1 MSCIFCEITAKE
13 KSADIVWED
22 DDIVVFKDIH
32 PKAPV
37 HLLVV
42 PKKHIE
48 SVNHAEEA
56 DQLLLG
62 KVVLTAKA
70 VAAKLGFQE
79 KGYKLEFHVGRGGGQ
94 LVDHIHMHLLSW

>member
-1 MSCIFCEITAKE
+1 MPCLFCEIANKE
-13 KSADIVWED
+13 KPADILFAE

-48 SVNHAEEA
+48 SVNHAEEG
-56 DQLLLG
+56 DELLLG
-62 KVVLTAKA
+62 KVVLTAKM

-94 LVDHIHMHLLSW
+94 LVDHLHMHILSW

>member
-1 MSCIFCEITAKE
+1 MPCLFCEIAAKE

-22 DDIVVFKDIH
+22 DDIVVFKDIY

-48 SVNHAEEA
+48 SVNHAAEA
-56 DQLLLG
+56 DEALLG
-62 KVVLTAKA
+62 KIVLTAKR
-70 VAAKLGFQE
+70 VAEKLGFAE

-94 LVDHIHMHLLSW
+94 LVDHIHMHILSW